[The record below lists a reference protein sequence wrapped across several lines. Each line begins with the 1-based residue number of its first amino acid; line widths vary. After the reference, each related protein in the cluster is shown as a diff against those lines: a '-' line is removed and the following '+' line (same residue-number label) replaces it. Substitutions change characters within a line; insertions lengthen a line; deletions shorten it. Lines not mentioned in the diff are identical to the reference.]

1 MPASMTTRSEHG
13 EAIAKPATMPIW
25 RRIYEGGDERG
36 RYDETPT
43 REAGAGSRRRHRKS
57 HDSTRDLAECQVNPA
72 RSPLLTNEETQ
83 DSREGI
89 LQGSSN
95 SVRGAHSKK
104 KRYI

>member
-43 REAGAGSRRRHRKS
+43 REHER
-57 HDSTRDLAECQVNPA
+57 PA
-72 RSPLLTNEETQ
+72 READAGTGNPMIPH
-83 DSREGI
+83 GI
-89 LQGSSN
+89 
-95 SVRGAHSKK
+95 
-104 KRYI
+104 